1 MPTILR
7 IGPYRFHFYSREDN
21 KPVHIHIARDDLECK
36 FWLEPVALA
45 RNFGFPGLELNKL
58 AELVETNKV
67 TLIESWNEVHG

>member
-1 MPTILR
+1 M
-7 IGPYRFHFYSREDN
+7 
-21 KPVHIHIARDDLECK
+21 HIHIARDDLECK